1 MYSDTLVQIQL
12 SVIDIT
18 IHAQWECV
26 NTEVCLLL
34 HSWMKVCTASYTAK
48 GYSIWLTHSLY
59 LHYVIIPKCSLLYKI
74 ETPICK
80 ISAWLRR
87 CKTLLLYASY
97 SLLQPLWVLRYVA
110 EYWPGLLIQ
119 WSDSDFILVDTLASE
134 SCFREGPGNN
144 RMFFFL
150 NCNLVY
156 NAWAPSFSSQVQWSL
171 LLFLWYNWTPMQ
183 S

>member
-26 NTEVCLLL
+26 NTEVCCYTLEWRYVRLLTPQRVIAFDWPTPSTYTMLSFQNVHCCTRLKHQFVRFL
-34 HSWMKVCTASYTAK
+34 HGWGDARHCYCMPRIHC
-48 GYSIWLTHSLY
+48 YSRFECWGMLLNIGQGCSFNDRTVTLY
-59 LHYVIIPKCSLLYKI
+59 LWTHWHQKV
-74 ETPICK
+74 
-80 ISAWLRR
+80 
-87 CKTLLLYASY
+87 
-97 SLLQPLWVLRYVA
+97 
-110 EYWPGLLIQ
+110 
-119 WSDSDFILVDTLASE
+119 ASE
-134 SCFREGPGNN
+134 KDQGTIGCS
-144 RMFFFL
+144 FFL